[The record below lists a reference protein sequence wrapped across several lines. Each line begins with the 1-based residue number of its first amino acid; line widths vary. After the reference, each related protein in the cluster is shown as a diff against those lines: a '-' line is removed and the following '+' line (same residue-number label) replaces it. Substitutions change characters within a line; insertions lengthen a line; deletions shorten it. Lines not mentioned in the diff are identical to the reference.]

1 MSNRYIKLSFINA
14 KLFPKNVKTKDFVS
28 VIDVNAKNKLY
39 FSRRSR
45 SSNEINSFKEP
56 ITVHQISNMLHAF
69 IGERPVPSF
78 RKTFYT
84 RDEFLFDLANKS
96 YLKINSPK
104 SKKNIKGES
113 VESYI
118 DEFTKV
124 NKSASDSWTKAPT
137 IQWFKIKKFMGEYYD
152 EFIIL
157 INSSLG
163 YDVTKEPFE
172 NLKTLYVKEGVKLDG
187 VIKFLLEKQ
196 KTPIVNFL
204 QKESPDRSEI
214 TKNILLGET
223 ITSGID
229 TINNLSGEILVPYE
243 QSFVDRLT
251 KNSTNILDGGMV
263 KIVGVFYEDE
273 LNDTENF
280 VLVSEISD
288 EKY

>member
-1 MSNRYIKLSFINA
+1 MSNRYIKLSFKNA

-28 VIDVNAKNKLY
+28 VIDINAKNKLY
-39 FSRRSR
+39 FSRCSR
-45 SSNEINSFKEP
+45 SSNEINSFREP

-84 RDEFLFDLANKS
+84 RDEFLFNLANKS
-96 YLKINSPK
+96 YLKIDSPK

-113 VESYI
+113 VEAYI

-152 EFIIL
+152 EFINI

-172 NLKTLYVKEGVKLDG
+172 NLKTLYVKEGIKLDG

-214 TKNILLGET
+214 TKNNLLGET
-223 ITSGID
+223 IMSGID

-273 LNDTENF
+273 LNDVEDF
-280 VLVSEISD
+280 ILVSDISD
-288 EKY
+288 ERY

>member
-1 MSNRYIKLSFINA
+1 MSNRYIKLSFKNA

-157 INSSLG
+157 INLSLG

-172 NLKTLYVKEGVKLDG
+172 NLKTLYVKEGVKLDD

-280 VLVSEISD
+280 VLVSKISD